1 LRYKAVGKYPTLDAI
16 LISCVRTRRLGGIDE
31 ITHVGGKLSDGT
43 PWLASFESV
52 VEQIES
58 GRRYFVASPAESMLV
73 SVVRERDGRKVL
85 GVGVEASPS
94 RLLDLPR
101 DPS

>member
-1 LRYKAVGKYPTLDAI
+1 MEAI
-16 LISCVRTRRLGGIDE
+16 LISRVRTRRVAGVDE
-31 ITHVGGKLSDGT
+31 ITHVGGKLADGT
-43 PWLASFESV
+43 PWVASFESV

-73 SVVRERDGRKVL
+73 SVVQGRDGRKVL
-85 GVGVEASPS
+85 GVGVEANAS
-94 RLLDLPR
+94 RLLELPR